1 MLVKYPNLVKI
12 QPIAPD
18 KGVRPKVS
26 TLLITLI
33 KPLS

>member
-1 MLVKYPNLVKI
+1 MLVKYANLVNI

-18 KGVRPKVS
+18 KGVRPKAS
-26 TLLITLI
+26 SLLFILI